1 MRKNQ
6 VNTSLPS
13 LPKWKEREANTF
25 QLIVAGSFDKVK
37 RFWGFL
43 KTFSGYRLPHDY
55 QMLFDQSDQEKD
67 LHVVM
72 QIEETPYTL
81 ANFEPK
87 ESTVRIQTKDGKQ
100 IAFSLLHTQIVNMQN
115 GVFYIQGKSYDI
127 FANPV
132 LKREV
137 VPCKVVDV
145 EENQ

>member
-1 MRKNQ
+1 MRENQ
-6 VNTSLPS
+6 VNTSLPNS
-13 LPKWKEREANTF
+13 KEKETNII
-25 QLIVAGSFDKVK
+25 QLIVAGNFDKVK
-37 RFWGFL
+37 RFWRFL
-43 KTFSGYRLPHDY
+43 KTFSGYRLTHDY
-55 QMLFDQSDQEKD
+55 QMLFDQSDQKKD

-72 QIEETPYTL
+72 QLEETPYTL
-81 ANFEPK
+81 TNFPPK
-87 ESTVRIQTKDGKQ
+87 ESTVRMQTKDGKT